1 VSETPSFPG
10 GGCPKGGSHL
20 SKGPSV
26 PGWTILLVEDEIE
39 LAIEIKIELERNGYF
54 VRLVSMADTVDIAR
68 TNGAAML
75 ILDRLLYGVDCL
87 GTLEG
92 LRKQG
97 IKIPVLVI
105 SVLSSAGEI
114 AQGLKAGADDYL
126 AKPFYMVELVARVE
140 ALLRRLGDVHTTK
153 LSVDD
158 LEMDL
163 IEQTAFRGG
172 KKIDLLP
179 RELKLLEYF
188 LRHPGQVVTREMLL
202 KDVWQYDLGMETN
215 VVDAH
220 ISSLRRKIDD
230 HGLPSRIAN
239 VRKMGYMLR
248 AHAP

>member
-1 VSETPSFPG
+1 
-10 GGCPKGGSHL
+10 L

-39 LAIEIKIELERNGYF
+39 LATEIKIELERNGYF
-54 VRLVSMADTVDIAR
+54 VRSVSMADMVDIAR

-87 GTLEG
+87 RTLKD
-92 LRKQG
+92 LHKQG

-114 AQGLKAGADDYL
+114 VQGLKAGADDYL
-126 AKPFYMVELVARVE
+126 AKPFYMVELLARIE
-140 ALLRRLGDVHTTK
+140 ALLRRLGDVRTTK

-163 IEQTAFRGG
+163 IERTVFRGG

-188 LRHPGQVVTREMLL
+188 LRRPGQVVTRVMLL

-215 VVDAH
+215 VVDTH
-220 ISSLRRKIDD
+220 ISNLRRKIDD
-230 HGLPSRIAN
+230 HGLPSRLAN
-239 VRKMGYMLR
+239 VRKLGYMLR
-248 AHAP
+248 ARAP

>member
-1 VSETPSFPG
+1 M
-10 GGCPKGGSHL
+10 

-26 PGWTILLVEDEIE
+26 PAWTILLVEDEIE
-39 LAIEIKIELERNGYF
+39 LANEIKAELERNGYL
-54 VRLVSMADTVDIAR
+54 VRSVSIADVADIAR
-68 TNGAAML
+68 TNGAAIL
-75 ILDRLLYGVDCL
+75 ILDRLLYGVDSL
-87 GTLEG
+87 SALEDM
-92 LRKQG
+92 RKQG
-97 IKIPVLVI
+97 IKIPVLVV
-105 SVLSSAGEI
+105 SVLSSVDDI

-126 AKPFYMVELVARVE
+126 TKPFYMVELVARIE
-140 ALLRRLGDVHTTK
+140 ALLRRLGEVRTTR

-188 LRHPGQVVTREMLL
+188 LRHAGQMVTREMLL
-202 KDVWQYDLGMETN
+202 KDLWQYDLGTGTN

-220 ISSLRRKIDD
+220 ISNLRRKIDE

-239 VRKMGYMLR
+239 VRGIGYMLR
-248 AHAP
+248 ARAP

>member
-1 VSETPSFPG
+1 M
-10 GGCPKGGSHL
+10 

-39 LAIEIKIELERNGYF
+39 LATEIKIELERNGYF
-54 VRLVSMADTVDIAR
+54 VRSVSMADMVDIAR

-87 GTLEG
+87 GTLKD
-92 LRKQG
+92 LHKQG

-126 AKPFYMVELVARVE
+126 AKPFYMVELLARVE
-140 ALLRRLGDVHTTK
+140 ALLRRLGDVRTTK

-188 LRHPGQVVTREMLL
+188 LRRPGQVVTRVMLL

-215 VVDAH
+215 VVDTH
-220 ISSLRRKIDD
+220 ISNLRRKIDD

-239 VRKMGYMLR
+239 VRKLGYMLR
-248 AHAP
+248 ARAP

>member
-1 VSETPSFPG
+1 M
-10 GGCPKGGSHL
+10 

-26 PGWTILLVEDEIE
+26 PAWTILLVEDEIE
-39 LAIEIKIELERNGYF
+39 LANEIKAELERNGYL
-54 VRLVSMADTVDIAR
+54 VRSVSIADVADIAR

-75 ILDRLLYGVDCL
+75 ILDRMLHGVDSL
-87 GTLEG
+87 RTLED
-92 LRKQG
+92 LRRQG
-97 IKIPVLVI
+97 VKIPVLVI
-105 SVLSSAGEI
+105 SALSSVDEI
-114 AQGLKAGADDYL
+114 TQGLKAGADHYL
-126 AKPFYMVELVARVE
+126 AKPFYMVELVARIE
-140 ALLRRLGDVHTTK
+140 ALLRRLGDIRTTR

-188 LRHPGQVVTREMLL
+188 LRHAGQVVTREMLL
-202 KDVWQYDLGMETN
+202 KDLWQHDPGIETN

-220 ISSLRRKIDD
+220 ISNLRRKIDD

-239 VRKMGYMLR
+239 VRGIGYMLR
-248 AHAP
+248 ARVP

>member
-1 VSETPSFPG
+1 M
-10 GGCPKGGSHL
+10 

-39 LAIEIKIELERNGYF
+39 LATEIRIELERNGYF
-54 VRLVSMADTVDIAR
+54 VRAVSMADVVDIAR
-68 TNGAAML
+68 TNGAALL
-75 ILDRLLYGVDCL
+75 ILDRLPSGVDSL
-87 GTLEG
+87 GTLED

-97 IKIPVLVI
+97 IKIPVLMI
-105 SVLSSAGEI
+105 SVLSSVGEI

-126 AKPFYMVELVARVE
+126 AKPFYMVELLARVE

-215 VVDAH
+215 VVDTH

-239 VRKMGYMLR
+239 VRRMGYMLR
-248 AHAP
+248 ARAP

>member
-1 VSETPSFPG
+1 M
-10 GGCPKGGSHL
+10 

-39 LAIEIKIELERNGYF
+39 LATEIKIELERNGYF
-54 VRLVSMADTVDIAR
+54 VRSVSMADMVDIAR

-75 ILDRLLYGVDCL
+75 ILDRLLYGVDSL
-87 GTLEG
+87 RALEDM
-92 LRKQG
+92 RKQG

-114 AQGLKAGADDYL
+114 VQGLKAGADDYL
-126 AKPFYMVELVARVE
+126 AKPFYMVELLARIE
-140 ALLRRLGDVHTTK
+140 ALLRRLGDVRTTK

-163 IEQTAFRGG
+163 IERTVFRGG

-188 LRHPGQVVTREMLL
+188 LRHHGQVVTREMLL
-202 KDVWQYDLGMETN
+202 KDVWQHDPGMETN

-220 ISSLRRKIDD
+220 ISNLRRKIDD

-239 VRKMGYMLR
+239 VRKLGYMLR
-248 AHAP
+248 ARAP

>member
-1 VSETPSFPG
+1 M
-10 GGCPKGGSHL
+10 

-39 LAIEIKIELERNGYF
+39 LATEIKVELERHGYL
-54 VRLVSMADTVDIAR
+54 VRPVSMADAADIAR

-75 ILDRLLYGVDCL
+75 ILDRLLYGVDRL
-87 GTLEG
+87 RALED

-97 IKIPVLVI
+97 IKIPVLVP
-105 SVLSSAGEI
+105 SVRSYVDEI

-126 AKPFYMVELVARVE
+126 AKPFYMVEFVARIE
-140 ALLRRLGDVHTTK
+140 ALLRRLGEVRTTR

-158 LEMDL
+158 FEMDL

-172 KKIDLLP
+172 KKLDLLP

-188 LRHPGQVVTREMLL
+188 LRHHGQVVTREMLL
-202 KDVWQYDLGMETN
+202 KDVWQHDPGMETN

-220 ISSLRRKIDD
+220 ISNLRRKIDD

-239 VRKMGYMLR
+239 VRKLGYLLR
-248 AHAP
+248 ARVP

>member
-1 VSETPSFPG
+1 M
-10 GGCPKGGSHL
+10 
-20 SKGPSV
+20 SKGPLV
-26 PGWTILLVEDEIE
+26 PGWTVLLVEDEIE
-39 LAIEIKIELERNGYF
+39 LASEIKIELERNGYL
-54 VRLVSMADTVDIAR
+54 VRPVSLADVMDIAR

-75 ILDRLLYGVDCL
+75 ILDRLLYGVDSL
-87 GTLEG
+87 RTLED
-92 LRKQG
+92 LRKRG

-105 SVLSSAGEI
+105 SVLSSVDEI

-140 ALLRRLGDVHTTK
+140 ALLRRLGEVRTTK

-163 IEQTAFRGG
+163 IEQAVFRGG
-172 KKIDLLP
+172 EKIYLLP

-188 LRHPGQVVTREMLL
+188 LRRPGQIVTREMLL
-202 KDVWQYDLGMETN
+202 RDVWQYDQGMETN

-220 ISSLRRKIDD
+220 VSNLRRKIDD

-239 VRKMGYMLR
+239 VRGIGYMLR
-248 AHAP
+248 AHAA

>member
-1 VSETPSFPG
+1 
-10 GGCPKGGSHL
+10 L

-39 LAIEIKIELERNGYF
+39 LATEIKVELERHGYL
-54 VRLVSMADTVDIAR
+54 VSPVSMADATDIAR

-75 ILDRLLYGVDCL
+75 IIDRPLYGADRLRA
-87 GTLEG
+87 LED
-92 LRKQG
+92 LRTRG
-97 IKIPVLVI
+97 IKIPVLVT
-105 SVLSSAGEI
+105 SVRSSVDEI

-126 AKPFYMVELVARVE
+126 AKPFYMVELVARIE
-140 ALLRRLGDVHTTK
+140 ALLRRLGEVRTTK

-163 IEQTAFRGG
+163 IEQTVFRGG

-188 LRHPGQVVTREMLL
+188 LRHHGQVVTREMLL
-202 KDVWQYDLGMETN
+202 KDVWQHDLGMETN

-220 ISSLRRKIDD
+220 ISNLRRKIDD
-230 HGLPSRIAN
+230 HGLPSRITN
-239 VRKMGYMLR
+239 VRKLGYMLR
-248 AHAP
+248 ARAP

>member
-1 VSETPSFPG
+1 M
-10 GGCPKGGSHL
+10 

-39 LAIEIKIELERNGYF
+39 LATEIKIELERNGYF
-54 VRLVSMADTVDIAR
+54 VRSVSMADMVDIAR

-87 GTLEG
+87 GTLKD
-92 LRKQG
+92 LHKQG
-97 IKIPVLVI
+97 IKIPVLVT

-126 AKPFYMVELVARVE
+126 AKPFYMVELLARVE
-140 ALLRRLGDVHTTK
+140 ALLRRLGDVRTTK

-163 IEQTAFRGG
+163 IEQAAFRGG

-188 LRHPGQVVTREMLL
+188 LRRPGQVVTRVMLL

-220 ISSLRRKIDD
+220 ISNLRRKIDD

-239 VRKMGYMLR
+239 VRKLGYMLR
-248 AHAP
+248 ARAA

>member
-1 VSETPSFPG
+1 M
-10 GGCPKGGSHL
+10 

-39 LAIEIKIELERNGYF
+39 LATEIKIELERNGYF
-54 VRLVSMADTVDIAR
+54 VRSVSMADMVDIAR

-87 GTLEG
+87 GTLED

-105 SVLSSAGEI
+105 SALSSAGEI

-126 AKPFYMVELVARVE
+126 AKPFYMVELVGRVE
-140 ALLRRLGDVHTTK
+140 ALLRRLGDVRTTK

-158 LEMDL
+158 LEME
-163 IEQTAFRGG
+163 IEQTVFRGG

-188 LRHPGQVVTREMLL
+188 LRHHGQVVTREMLL
-202 KDVWQYDLGMETN
+202 KDVWQHDLGIETN
-215 VVDAH
+215 VVDTH
-220 ISSLRRKIDD
+220 ISNLRRKIDD

-239 VRKMGYMLR
+239 VRKLGYMLR
-248 AHAP
+248 ARAP

>member
-1 VSETPSFPG
+1 M
-10 GGCPKGGSHL
+10 

-26 PGWTILLVEDEIE
+26 PAWTILLVEDEIE
-39 LAIEIKIELERNGYF
+39 LATEIKVELERHGYL
-54 VRLVSMADTVDIAR
+54 VRSVSMAEVVDITR
-68 TNGAAML
+68 MNGAAML
-75 ILDRLLYGVDCL
+75 ILDRLLYGVDSL
-87 GTLEG
+87 SILEDM
-92 LRKQG
+92 RKRG

-105 SVLSSAGEI
+105 SALSSVEEI
-114 AQGLKAGADDYL
+114 AQGLTAGADNYL

-140 ALLRRLGDVHTTK
+140 ALLRRLGDIRATK

-163 IEQTAFRGG
+163 IEQAAFRGG

-188 LRHPGQVVTREMLL
+188 LRHAGQIVTREMLL
-202 KDVWQYDLGMETN
+202 KDIWQYDFGIETN

-220 ISSLRRKIDD
+220 ISNLRKKIDD

-239 VRKMGYMLR
+239 VRGIGYMLR

>member
-1 VSETPSFPG
+1 
-10 GGCPKGGSHL
+10 
-20 SKGPSV
+20 
-26 PGWTILLVEDEIE
+26 LLVEDEIE
-39 LAIEIKIELERNGYF
+39 LATEIKVELERHGYL
-54 VRLVSMADTVDIAR
+54 VRPVSMADAADIAR

-75 ILDRLLYGVDCL
+75 VLDRRLYGVDSL
-87 GTLEG
+87 RALED

-97 IKIPVLVI
+97 FKIPVLMI
-105 SVLSSAGEI
+105 SARSSVDEI

-126 AKPFYMVELVARVE
+126 AKPFYMVELVARIE
-140 ALLRRLGDVHTTK
+140 ALLRRLGDARTTR

-188 LRHPGQVVTREMLL
+188 LRHAGQIVTREMLL
-202 KDVWQYDLGMETN
+202 NDLWQHDPGIGTN
-215 VVDAH
+215 VVDSH
-220 ISSLRRKIDD
+220 ISNLRRKIDD

-239 VRKMGYMLR
+239 VRKLGYILR
-248 AHAP
+248 ARAA

>member
-1 VSETPSFPG
+1 M
-10 GGCPKGGSHL
+10 

-39 LAIEIKIELERNGYF
+39 LATEIKVKLERHGYL
-54 VRLVSMADTVDIAR
+54 VRPVSMADAADIAR

-75 ILDRLLYGVDCL
+75 ILDRLLYGVDSL
-87 GTLEG
+87 RALEDM
-92 LRKQG
+92 RKQG

-105 SVLSSAGEI
+105 SALSSVGDI

-126 AKPFYMVELVARVE
+126 AKPFYMVELVARTE
-140 ALLRRLGDVHTTK
+140 ALLRRLGEVRTTR

-163 IEQTAFRGG
+163 IEQTVFRGG
-172 KKIDLLP
+172 NKIDLLP

-188 LRHPGQVVTREMLL
+188 LRHAGQIVTREMLL
-202 KDVWQYDLGMETN
+202 KDLWQYDLGIETN

-220 ISSLRRKIDD
+220 ISNLRRKIDE

-239 VRKMGYMLR
+239 VRGIGYMLR
-248 AHAP
+248 ARSGKG

>member
-1 VSETPSFPG
+1 
-10 GGCPKGGSHL
+10 L

-39 LAIEIKIELERNGYF
+39 LATEIKIELERNGYF
-54 VRLVSMADTVDIAR
+54 VRSVSMADMVDIAR

-87 GTLEG
+87 GTLKD
-92 LRKQG
+92 LHKQG
-97 IKIPVLVI
+97 IKIPVLVT

-126 AKPFYMVELVARVE
+126 AKPFYMVELLARVE
-140 ALLRRLGDVHTTK
+140 ALLRRLGDVRTTK

-163 IEQTAFRGG
+163 IEQAAFRGG

-188 LRHPGQVVTREMLL
+188 LRRPGQVVTRVMLL

-215 VVDAH
+215 VVEAH
-220 ISSLRRKIDD
+220 ISNLRRKIDD

-239 VRKMGYMLR
+239 VRKLGYMLR
-248 AHAP
+248 ARAP

>member
-1 VSETPSFPG
+1 LNE
-10 GGCPKGGSHL
+10 
-20 SKGPSV
+20 GPSV

-39 LAIEIKIELERNGYF
+39 LATEIRIELERNGYF
-54 VRLVSMADTVDIAR
+54 VRSVSMADVVDVTR

-75 ILDRLLYGVDCL
+75 ILDRLPSGVDSL
-87 GTLEG
+87 SILEDM
-92 LRKQG
+92 RKRG
-97 IKIPVLVI
+97 VKIPVLVI
-105 SVLSSAGEI
+105 SALSSVEEI
-114 AQGLKAGADDYL
+114 AQGLKAGADNYL
-126 AKPFYMVELVARVE
+126 AKPFHMVELLARVE

-220 ISSLRRKIDD
+220 ISGLRKKIDD

-239 VRKMGYMLR
+239 VRRMGYMLR
-248 AHAP
+248 ARAP